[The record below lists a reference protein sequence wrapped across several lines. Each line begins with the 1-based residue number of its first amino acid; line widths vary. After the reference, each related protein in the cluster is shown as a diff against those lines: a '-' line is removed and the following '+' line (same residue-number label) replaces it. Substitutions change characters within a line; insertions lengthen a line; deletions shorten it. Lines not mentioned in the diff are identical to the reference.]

1 MLKKTF
7 INFVHSYS
15 NERSLEKFHFYPLLS
30 PYISSDT
37 GGILY
42 RISVQKSPIRRKLK
56 RATFSFRTKITCS
69 LGGIKDINASKTHDI

>member
-30 PYISSDT
+30 PYISS

>member
-15 NERSLEKFHFYPLLS
+15 NERSLEKFHFYPLLF
-30 PYISSDT
+30 PYISS

-42 RISVQKSPIRRKLK
+42 RISVQKSPIRRKLT
-56 RATFSFRTKITCS
+56 TFSFRTKITCS